1 MKTRVPSLLVAGEPE
16 SKTIKPYV
24 HIGAM
29 SVWLEFHL
37 DGEKLCLNPFNL
49 FDSLW
54 PKVALYG
61 SLCREPFPEWSW
73 IVSRD
78 KFDNT
83 KTKECNMFTS
93 HVCLVEDV
101 REKVPEVLAVAKVSW
116 RFPQAMETYIAEGC
130 EGVPRN
136 TMCCI
141 TMHFNAF
148 PGSRRLFKGRDLK
161 PTKSTDAGPNSGWRW
176 SDTSLC
182 ICLNYW
188 LKVAVLSK
196 TCHPKW
202 KHVSL
207 AFRLLISD
215 LFAKCRRRNPRC
227 HAAAT
232 ESVTDTV
239 RAPWCDFFN
248 QNLWAIW
255 FKSNKSCQDF
265 GIFKS
270 FQFIS
275 HLISQL
281 NSSDLKSLWFLT
293 LELCSGGVVFGCD
306 LAPRW
311 DERIRSVAALFF
323 RHLRRWPKP
332 FLHTGPVSNA

>member
-1 MKTRVPSLLVAGEPE
+1 
-16 SKTIKPYV
+16 
-24 HIGAM
+24 
-29 SVWLEFHL
+29 
-37 DGEKLCLNPFNL
+37 
-49 FDSLW
+49 
-54 PKVALYG
+54 
-61 SLCREPFPEWSW
+61 
-73 IVSRD
+73 
-78 KFDNT
+78 
-83 KTKECNMFTS
+83 
-93 HVCLVEDV
+93 
-101 REKVPEVLAVAKVSW
+101 
-116 RFPQAMETYIAEGC
+116 METYIAEGC

-148 PGSRRLFKGRDLK
+148 LGSRRLFKGRDLK

-182 ICLNYW
+182 ICLTYW

-196 TCHPKW
+196 TCHPKL

-215 LFAKCRRRNPRC
+215 LFAKCRRLNPRC

-265 GIFKS
+265 GIFQVIS
-270 FQFIS
+270 FIS

-281 NSSDLKSLWFLT
+281 ISSDLKSL
-293 LELCSGGVVFGCD
+293 VFDSWALQWRCRLRMWLGTSMRRANSICRSAVFP
-306 LAPRW
+306 APPA
-311 DERIRSVAALFF
+311 VAEIFF
-323 RHLRRWPKP
+323 THRTWNSCMGTH
-332 FLHTGPVSNA
+332 HTNTIHHTISNA

>member
-1 MKTRVPSLLVAGEPE
+1 
-16 SKTIKPYV
+16 
-24 HIGAM
+24 M
-29 SVWLEFHL
+29 SVWLDFHL

-49 FDSLW
+49 FGSLW

-116 RFPQAMETYIAEGC
+116 RFPQAVETYIAEGC

-148 PGSRRLFKGRDLK
+148 PSSRRLFKGRDLK

-215 LFAKCRRRNPRC
+215 LFAKCRRLNPRC

-265 GIFKS
+265 GIF
-270 FQFIS
+270 QVIS
-275 HLISQL
+275 
-281 NSSDLKSLWFLT
+281 NYFSSDFSTDFKWSQVIGFWPLSFAVEVSSSDVTWHLDETSEFDLSQRCFSGT
-293 LELCSGGVVFGCD
+293 SGGGRNLFYTPD
-306 LAPRW
+306 LW
-311 DERIRSVAALFF
+311 VM
-323 RHLRRWPKP
+323 RRNTPYKH
-332 FLHTGPVSNA
+332 HTPYD

>member
-1 MKTRVPSLLVAGEPE
+1 
-16 SKTIKPYV
+16 
-24 HIGAM
+24 M
-29 SVWLEFHL
+29 SVWLDFHL

-49 FDSLW
+49 F
-54 PKVALYG
+54 G
-61 SLCREPFPEWSW
+61 SLSMEVYVVSLPEWSW

-116 RFPQAMETYIAEGC
+116 RFPQAVETYIAEGC

-196 TCHPKW
+196 TCHPKL
-202 KHVSL
+202 KHVRCKS
-207 AFRLLISD
+207 RLPIAD
-215 LFAKCRRRNPRC
+215 LRLVCEMPE
-227 HAAAT
+227 T
-232 ESVTDTV
+232 ESTM
-239 RAPWCDFFN
+239 
-248 QNLWAIW
+248 
-255 FKSNKSCQDF
+255 SCCC
-265 GIFKS
+265 
-270 FQFIS
+270 
-275 HLISQL
+275 
-281 NSSDLKSLWFLT
+281 NW
-293 LELCSGGVVFGCD
+293 
-306 LAPRW
+306 
-311 DERIRSVAALFF
+311 
-323 RHLRRWPKP
+323 
-332 FLHTGPVSNA
+332 VSNWHSPCPVVWFF